1 MDKLTR
7 REIREKAIQ
16 SLYQMVGEEDKFIA
30 ESAIAFALEA
40 GNDPEAGY
48 TEQADEYL
56 LHLVKGVRDNRV
68 SLDNMIA
75 DYLSISWTIDRIAA
89 IDLTILRLAFFEVVF
104 VDDQIVPSKVAVDEA
119 IELSKKFSDD
129 KSRQFVSGVLAK
141 LLRENQDHESP
152 SQDL

>member
-1 MDKLTR
+1 MDKLSR

-16 SLYQMVGEEDKFIA
+16 SLYQLVGVEDSFSA
-30 ESAIAFALEA
+30 EAAITFALEA

-48 TEQADEYL
+48 TDRPDAYL

-68 SLDNMIA
+68 ALDNMIA
-75 DYLSISWTIDRIAA
+75 DYLTTSWTIDRIAA

-119 IELSKKFSDD
+119 IELSKRFSDD

-141 LLRENQDHESP
+141 LLKDNQEKEP
-152 SQDL
+152 DL